1 MGRRDVAGAFG
12 KGDKGAGAMDEEGF
26 SEREA
31 LRRAGLRR
39 TPFREALL
47 GLLRRAEGPLSHGE
61 LLARMPCGDR
71 VTLYRALEALERS
84 GVVHRIQGTD
94 GVWRFRAHA
103 AEAPRCPGGHPHFLC
118 TACGRMWCLEGQ
130 PWPTVTVP
138 PGARVTDKQLVVSGI
153 CALCLAEEPS
163 SRKEGV
169 ENAADPLAGR

>member
-1 MGRRDVAGAFG
+1 
-12 KGDKGAGAMDEEGF
+12 MDEEGF

-47 GLLRRAEGPLSHGE
+47 GLLRRAEGPVSHGE
-61 LLARMPCGDR
+61 IMALLQTRDR
-71 VTLYRALEALERS
+71 VTLYRALEALERV

-118 TACGRMWCLEGQ
+118 TSCGRMWCLEEQ
-130 PWPTVTVP
+130 PLPTVAVP
-138 PGARVTDKQLVVSGI
+138 PGARVTGKQLVVYGL
-153 CALCLAEEPS
+153 CAGCCAGGSELPEEGGPGRAENP
-163 SRKEGV
+163 V
-169 ENAADPLAGR
+169 AGR